1 MWHNLP
7 TNQKDE
13 YKRLILAFSSLTEM
27 FIQKS
32 IDDNILPMPI
42 INSKFQETIFQ
53 KVFKATAEDIGN
65 TSYDVSL
72 VLDNNKKYLIGIKT
86 FGFDAQDQK
95 IAQFKANNNEWS
107 NLVNEIKSSAE
118 NIKDKNEILKLNN
131 DRYLELAEKIS
142 QIRNERISS
151 SQANLRGF
159 DINQNDIVEAIY
171 HILMPHIKDNKPKIY
186 VAETDYT
193 PIDINKIKIIGCT
206 SANKPEN
213 FIFTDEK
220 HIYKYTPAD
229 SQLYMKFDNK
239 NIIKEKWQVI
249 YAQNAYDIF
258 KKIGEEVYNSN
269 FIVDTAPKI
278 IQSFSWKIEL
288 QLQSGFNSFYGIGL
302 KKKDRASRTASI
314 NKLKKDF
321 DSIIDSNILK
331 EVISKLE
338 LLVNNAE
345 NEIIIRSE
353 ILKLANLVKNND
365 FTDRLQSLL
374 FRPINEIYIP
384 IPHAKKFHEQNTDF
398 FGKGIGVLN
407 DDGKLEL
414 QKEQRCFNLV
424 FDPSGTKIKAFITQ
438 DFGKAIQSYEK
449 QSELGRWIL
458 REIFRLKEYEP
469 LTQKRLNEI
478 GINGIRLYKL
488 NNDESVYFQF
498 IYIDESNLPKDYI
511 K

>member
-1 MWHNLP
+1 M
-7 TNQKDE
+7 
-13 YKRLILAFSSLTEM
+13 
-27 FIQKS
+27 
-32 IDDNILPMPI
+32 
-42 INSKFQETIFQ
+42 
-53 KVFKATAEDIGN
+53 
-65 TSYDVSL
+65 
-72 VLDNNKKYLIGIKT
+72 LDNNKKYLIGIKT

-131 DRYLELAEKIS
+131 DRYLELAKKIS

-206 SANKPEN
+206 FANKPEN

-229 SQLYMKFDNK
+229 SQLYMKFDNQ
-239 NIIKEKWQVI
+239 NIIKDEWQVI
-249 YAQNAYDIF
+249 YAKNAYDVF
-258 KKIGEEVYNSN
+258 KKIGDEVYKSHFSIN
-269 FIVDTAPKI
+269 TAPKI
-278 IQSFSWKIEL
+278 IKSFSWKIKL
-288 QLQSGFNSFYGIGL
+288 KPQSGFNSFYGIGL
-302 KKKDRASRTASI
+302 KKQDKARRKASI
-314 NKLKKDF
+314 DNFKKDF
-321 DSIIDSNILK
+321 DGIIDDNILR

-338 LLVNNAE
+338 VLINNGKDE
-345 NEIIIRSE
+345 FTIRNEI
-353 ILKLANLVKNND
+353 LDLTNLVENND
-365 FTDRLQSLL
+365 FAYKLQNLL

-384 IPHAKKFHEQNTDF
+384 IPHAKKFHEQNTGF
-398 FGKGIGVLN
+398 FGKGIGALKSS
-407 DDGKLEL
+407 GKLKL
-414 QKEQRCFNLV
+414 PKKQRCFNLI

-458 REIFRLKEYEP
+458 REVFRLKEYEP
-469 LTQKRLNEI
+469 LTQKRLDEI

-488 NNDESVYFQF
+488 NRDKNVYFQF